1 MQPLW
6 PHQIAGIAAVE
17 QAIAEGERR
26 ILLSSPTGGGKT
38 RTVAELIRLWLA
50 DGLPTILYTNRQ
62 MLLEQLTRVLRDYGL
77 PHGVRAAGWDE
88 EQDPHN
94 PLQISMTQTET
105 GRAMKRGTTT
115 VFPAKRIVV
124 DEAHLQIGPKTAD
137 LLVRHLDDP
146 EAVVLGVTATP
157 IGMMDYYS
165 KLIVAGTMSECRA
178 CGSLV
183 EARHYGPDE
192 PDWAE
197 YRRLLSKA
205 KKKGPND
212 SDDVS
217 ETHQRELIMR
227 PGVFGR
233 VKEWFDILNP
243 DHRPTIL
250 FAPGVEQSLWFAEQ
264 FARAGVTVA
273 HIDGDD
279 VWMEGEWHRADR
291 EVREQVLAK
300 SEAGEVVVL
309 CNRYVLREGIDAP
322 WLKHG
327 IFATL
332 FGSLQ
337 SYLQSGGRLL
347 RAHDSLEYVTIQDHG
362 GNWVRHGSLNA
373 DRDWKLDWTSTMHTA
388 RRADRLRERRERPPT
403 VCPAC
408 KRIVTGRVC
417 PCGREIHLHSRPV
430 VQSTGELKELRG
442 DIFKPRT
449 VCRQANG
456 PKLWERMYN
465 RSKTEKGA
473 RTFAAAFALFAQE
486 NYWQW
491 PDLSWPLMPVNH
503 DDRYRLVSEVPMD
516 RLRPKPLPERPNPSS

>member
-6 PHQIAGIAAVE
+6 KHQKYGIAAVQ

-26 ILLSSPTGGGKT
+26 ILLCSPTGGGKT
-38 RTVAELIRLWLA
+38 RTVSELIRLWLA

-62 MLLEQLTRVLRDYGL
+62 MLLEQLTRVLTEYGL
-77 PHGVRAAGWDE
+77 PHGVRAAGWEDA
-88 EQDPHN
+88 QDPSN
-94 PLQISMTQTET
+94 LLQVSMTQTET
-105 GRAMKRGTTT
+105 GRTMKRKTTNL
-115 VFPAKRIVV
+115 FQAKRVVV
-124 DEAHLQIGPKTAD
+124 DEAHLQIGEKTAD

-157 IGMMDYYS
+157 IGMMDYYA
-165 KLIVAGTMSECRA
+165 KLIVAGTVSECRA
-178 CGSLV
+178 CGALV

-192 PDWAE
+192 PDWQE
-197 YRRLLSKA
+197 YRALLRKA
-205 KKKGPND
+205 KKAAPGD
-212 SDDVS
+212 ADDVS
-217 ETHQRELIMR
+217 EVHQKQLMMR

-243 DHRPTIL
+243 NHRPTIL

-264 FARAGVTVA
+264 FQGAGVAAA

-291 EVREQVLAK
+291 EARQAVLAASK
-300 SEAGEVVVL
+300 EGRVVVL

-322 WLKHG
+322 WLAHG
-327 IFATL
+327 IFATV

-347 RAHDSLEYVTIQDHG
+347 RAYDGIESVSIQDHG

-373 DRDWKLDWTSTMHTA
+373 DRDWSLEMTAAMFAA
-388 RRADRLRERRERPPT
+388 RRADRIREKREREPT

-408 KRIVTGRVC
+408 KRVVTGRVC
-417 PCGREIHLHSRPV
+417 PCGHEIRLRSRPV
-430 VQSTGELKELRG
+430 VQSTGELRELRG
-442 DIFKPRT
+442 DIFRPRR
-449 VCRQANG
+449 VCKQPNG
-456 PKLWERMYN
+456 PGKWKQMYF
-465 RSKTEKGA
+465 RSKTKKGE
-473 RTFAAAFALFAQE
+473 RTFSQAFALFAQE

-491 PDLSWPLMPVNH
+491 PDLTWPLMPLKEI
-503 DDRYRLVSEVPMD
+503 DRYRLVAEVP
-516 RLRPKPLPERPNPSS
+516 PERLTR